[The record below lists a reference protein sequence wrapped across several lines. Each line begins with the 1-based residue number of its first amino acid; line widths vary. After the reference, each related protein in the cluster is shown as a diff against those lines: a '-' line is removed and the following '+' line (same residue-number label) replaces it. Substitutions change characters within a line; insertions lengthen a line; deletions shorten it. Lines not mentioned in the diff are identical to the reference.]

1 MFLLAAAL
9 SLFIALA
16 TVSFKALKTAT
27 ANPAKALR
35 YE

>member
-27 ANPAKALR
+27 ANPAEALR